1 MYGEGTWRRI
11 TRQTIET
18 KVKGSGN
25 DMNAILQM
33 LLLSPEP
40 SIRYKVRARV
50 IGEAEDST
58 SLLALRQ
65 EIKQSERVRALL
77 AERDE
82 VGRILP
88 VDHPYH
94 KWRGAHWV
102 LASLAD
108 IGYPAGEVE
117 LLPVSDQ
124 VLDCWL
130 GEQYIREYPAEKASK
145 SDRSRGVPVIL
156 GRARRCASQQGNALY
171 ATLALGLADE
181 RCDRLAAMLMRWQWP
196 DGGWNCDRK
205 PEADSSSFYE
215 SLIPLRALALYAKVS
230 GDVRARIASEAAA
243 EVFLKRRLFRRL
255 ADGSVMNTEFL
266 SLHYPC
272 YWHYD
277 ILFALK
283 VMAEAGFIGDP
294 RCSEALDR
302 LEAKSLPGGGW
313 PAEFKFYTLNGNGA
327 HTEHVSW
334 GGTGK
339 RKMNEWVT
347 VDVLFVLKA
356 AGRLPGL

>member
-1 MYGEGTWRRI
+1 
-11 TRQTIET
+11 
-18 KVKGSGN
+18 
-25 DMNAILQM
+25 MNGILQT
-33 LLLSPEP
+33 LLSSPEP
-40 SIRYKVRARV
+40 SIRYKVRLRV
-50 IGEAEDST
+50 IGEAEDSPP
-58 SLLALRQ
+58 LMALRQ
-65 EIKQSERVRALL
+65 EIKGSERVRTLL

-82 VGRILP
+82 LGRIP
-88 VDHPYH
+88 PAGHPYA

-102 LASLAD
+102 LVSLAD
-108 IGYPAGEVE
+108 IGYPAGEAE
-117 LLPVSDQ
+117 LLLVRDQ
-124 VLDCWL
+124 VLDYWL
-130 GEQYIREYPAEKASK
+130 GERFTREYPAAKASK
-145 SDRSRGVPVIL
+145 SYALKGVPVIQ

-181 RCDRLAAMLMRWQWP
+181 RCERLASLLMRWQWP

-205 PEADSSSFYE
+205 PGAASSSFYE

-230 GDVRARIASEAAA
+230 GEARARIASEAAA
-243 EVFLKRRLFRRL
+243 QVFLKRRLFRRV
-255 ADGSVMNTEFL
+255 ADGSVMSTEFL

-294 RCSEALDR
+294 RCGEALDR

-313 PAEFKFYTLNGNGA
+313 PAEYKFYTLSDTGSSA
-327 HTEHVSW
+327 ERVSW

-339 RKMNEWVT
+339 KKMNEWVT
-347 VDVLFVLKA
+347 ADVLFVLKA
-356 AGRLPGL
+356 AGRLTP